1 MALLTETEVRARA
14 ARLTTLRKSAAR
26 EILAE
31 TASADAR
38 FDVFLSHSSNEPE
51 EILLGVKGYLE
62 DAGLSV
68 YVDRYTDSDL
78 SPEEVTPDTAETLR
92 NRLRAS
98 QSLLYVYSRHSKLS
112 RWMPWELGFMDG
124 AGRHVAIA
132 PVVQTARN
140 TFDGEQYLGLYPY
153 LDRATISG
161 QDIKALW
168 INRGSQEYA
177 NYSDW
182 VRRKAKIEKRSS

>member
-14 ARLTTLRKSAAR
+14 AQMTTVRKTAAR
-26 EILAE
+26 EILTE
-31 TASADAR
+31 TASADAT

-51 EILLGVKGYLE
+51 EILLGIKGYLN

-68 YVDRYTDSDL
+68 YVDRYTDPQL
-78 SPEEVTPDTAETLR
+78 SPEEVTPETAETLR
-92 NRLRAS
+92 SRLRAS
-98 QSLLYVYSRHSKLS
+98 KSLLYVYSRHSKLS

-124 AGRHVAIA
+124 AGCRIGIA

-161 QDIKALW
+161 QNTWALW
-168 INRGSQEYA
+168 INRGLREYTDYA
-177 NYSDW
+177 SW
-182 VRRKAKIEKRSS
+182 VRGKKEITKRAA

>member
-14 ARLTTLRKSAAR
+14 TRTTTLRKRAAH

-62 DAGLSV
+62 DAGLRV
-68 YVDRYTDSDL
+68 YVDRYTDPHL

-92 NRLRAS
+92 DRLRAS
-98 QSLLYVYSRHSKLS
+98 QSLLYVYSPHSKLS

-124 AGRHVAIA
+124 AGRQVGIA

-140 TFDGEQYLGLYPY
+140 TFEGEQYLGLYPY

-161 QDIKALW
+161 QNTEALW
-168 INRGSQEYA
+168 INRGSREYA
-177 NYSDW
+177 KYTSW
-182 VRRKAKIEKRSS
+182 VRGNAKIEKRSS

>member
-1 MALLTETEVRARA
+1 MALLTETEVRGRA
-14 ARLTTLRKSAAR
+14 ARITTLRKSAAR
-26 EILAE
+26 EILTEA
-31 TASADAR
+31 ASADAR

-51 EILLGVKGYLE
+51 EILLGIKGYLE

-68 YVDRYTDSDL
+68 YVDRYTDPWL
-78 SPEEVTPDTAETLR
+78 LPEHVTQETAETLR
-92 NRLRAS
+92 GRLRAS
-98 QSLLYVYSRHSKLS
+98 QSLLYVFSSHSKLS

-124 AGRHVAIA
+124 AGRRVGLA

-161 QDIKALW
+161 QNTWALW
-168 INRGSQEYA
+168 INRNAHAYTEYA
-177 NYSDW
+177 DW
-182 VRRKAKIEKRSS
+182 VHGRKDIAERPA

>member
-14 ARLTTLRKSAAR
+14 AQMTTLRKSAAL
-26 EILAE
+26 EILTE
-31 TASADAR
+31 TASADAT

-51 EILLGVKGYLE
+51 EILLGIKGYLN

-68 YVDRYTDSDL
+68 YVDRYTDPQL
-78 SPEEVTPDTAETLR
+78 SPEEVTPETVETLR
-92 NRLRAS
+92 ARLRAS
-98 QSLLYVYSRHSKLS
+98 RSLLYVYSHHSKLS

-124 AGRHVAIA
+124 ADRRIGIA

-140 TFDGEQYLGLYPY
+140 TFHGEEYLDLYPY

-161 QDIKALW
+161 QNTWALW
-168 INRGSQEYA
+168 INRSPREYTD
-177 NYSDW
+177 YSSW
-182 VRRKAKIEKRSS
+182 VHGKAEITRRGA

>member
-14 ARLTTLRKSAAR
+14 AQLTPLRKSAR
-26 EILAE
+26 DVLME
-31 TASADAR
+31 TASADET

-51 EILLGVKGYLE
+51 EILLGIKGYLN

-68 YVDRYTDSDL
+68 YVDRYTDPQL
-78 SPEEVTPDTAETLR
+78 SPAEVTPETAETLR
-92 NRLRAS
+92 SRLRAS

-124 AGRHVAIA
+124 AGRRVAIA
-132 PVVQTARN
+132 PVVQAARSASE
-140 TFDGEQYLGLYPY
+140 GEEYLGLYPY

-161 QDIKALW
+161 QNTWALW
-168 INRGSQEYA
+168 INRSPREYTR
-177 NYSDW
+177 YPLW
-182 VRRKAKIEKRSS
+182 VRGKAEITKRSA

>member
-1 MALLTETEVRARA
+1 MALLTETEVHARA
-14 ARLTTLRKSAAR
+14 SRMTTLRKSAAR
-26 EILAE
+26 EILTE

-51 EILLGVKGYLE
+51 EILLGIKGYLE

-68 YVDRYTDSDL
+68 YVDRYTDPRL
-78 SPEEVTPDTAETLR
+78 HPEHVTQETAETLR
-92 NRLRAS
+92 GRLRAS
-98 QSLLYVYSRHSKLS
+98 QSLLYVFSDHSKLS

-124 AGRHVAIA
+124 AGRRVGIA

-153 LDRATISG
+153 LDRVTISG
-161 QDIKALW
+161 QNIWALW
-168 INRGSQEYA
+168 INRSAGAYTEYA
-177 NYSDW
+177 AW
-182 VRRKAKIEKRSS
+182 VRGREEITKRPV